1 MVATPIRALI
11 GTRIARSPGSRLS
24 ATYTP
29 SRSSSGMMADLP
41 PLKAH
46 IYIDGTWLYYS
57 LVVGRGSASNRGDP
71 MVSKF
76 GENWQS
82 LNAINYD
89 KLPQI
94 ISQNIKQQLAT
105 KLGQNREVEIV
116 RTSAFTSMRADTP
129 KAGLRM
135 KMTEAFYAANYD
147 VHRLVTRNRQEKC
160 VDIMLA
166 VEMLS
171 MATVPEAYDIAVVVT
186 GDKDFMPAMRKTREK
201 GKRVAICSMRN
212 SCNLDLSNPESR
224 IRDFDNIWIED
235 YLGELI
241 ESKKLKYNVN
251 DGNED
256 DVTQQLVQH
265 AVDMLRETSDMTSG
279 SRDIGRY
286 FAARSVYM
294 PDRSNGEIKPFP
306 ALAVCKELYIR
317 MSRFF
322 DEHTDKFNVEY
333 GPTADSTGFGSNR
346 DAAQAAREFQVTLR
360 ADYLEGSSGS
370 GSGGGDDGGGTDVE
384 EDGVLDS
391 LYDENEE
398 DDALDYLGGLDE
410 ALSDLDQPAS
420 SSSPTL
426 STLKLAELKELC
438 KEQGLPSSGTKAVLV
453 DRLRG

>member
-1 MVATPIRALI
+1 MVISALPINALM
-11 GTRIARSPGSRLS
+11 GTRIALSRSSRLS
-24 ATYTP
+24 AHTYAPT
-29 SRSSSGMMADLP
+29 RAISGITDLP

-57 LVVGRGSASNRGDP
+57 LVVGRGSASGRGDP
-71 MVSKF
+71 MVARF

-82 LNAINYD
+82 LNTINYD

-94 ISQNIKQQLAT
+94 ISSAIKKQLAN

-201 GKRVAICSMRN
+201 GKRVAIASMRN

-224 IRDFDNIWIED
+224 IRDFDNIWLED

-241 ESKKLKYNVN
+241 ESKKLKYTVN
-251 DGNED
+251 DDNGD

-265 AVDMLRETSDMTSG
+265 AVDMLEVTPGRTSG

-286 FAARSVYM
+286 FAAKSVYM
-294 PDRSNGEIKPFP
+294 PDRLTGESKPFQ

-322 DEHTDKFNVEY
+322 DDHTDKFDVEY
-333 GPTADSTGFGSNR
+333 GPSADSSSNR
-346 DAAQAAREFQVTLR
+346 EVSQAAREFQVTLR
-360 ADYLEGSSGS
+360 EDYLVRAREV
-370 GSGGGDDGGGTDVE
+370 GSGGGDTDVE
-384 EDGVLDS
+384 MGS
-391 LYDENEE
+391 LADEE
-398 DDALDYLGGLDE
+398 DALDYLGGLDE
-410 ALSDLDQPAS
+410 ALSELDQ
-420 SSSPTL
+420 SPSPL
-426 STLKLAELKELC
+426 DLATLKLAELRDMC
-438 KEQGLPSSGTKAVLV
+438 KAEGLPSSGTKAVLV
-453 DRLRG
+453 ERLRGE

>member
-1 MVATPIRALI
+1 
-11 GTRIARSPGSRLS
+11 
-24 ATYTP
+24 
-29 SRSSSGMMADLP
+29 
-41 PLKAH
+41 
-46 IYIDGTWLYYS
+46 
-57 LVVGRGSASNRGDP
+57 

-241 ESKKLKYNVN
+241 ETKKLKYNVD

-265 AVDMLRETSDMTSG
+265 AVDMLRETPGMTSG

-286 FAARSVYM
+286 FAGRSVYM
-294 PDRSNGEIKPFP
+294 PDRSSGEIKPFP

-322 DEHTDKFNVEY
+322 DEHTDKFNVKY
-333 GPTADSTGFGSNR
+333 GPTADNSGFGSNR
-346 DAAQAAREFQVTLR
+346 DAAQAAREFHVTLR
-360 ADYLEGSSGS
+360 ADYLSGS
-370 GSGGGDDGGGTDVE
+370 GSGSGSDGSSGMDVE
-384 EDGVLDS
+384 EDSELDS
-391 LYDENEE
+391 LYDEIEE

-420 SSSPTL
+420 SSFSPLL
-426 STLKLAELKELC
+426 STLKVAELRELC

-453 DRLRG
+453 DRLRS